1 MRKLRLPRV
10 TLNPLTVQA
19 AAVVAAGFA
28 VVAITLFTSGVV
40 ERSSRNAR
48 DDSNAALLASEIRA
62 EMDEV
67 ALLDLD
73 SVLASTSPAEAS
85 ARISLQNAIAAHD
98 AVAEAA
104 AKASDLHQLIGSET
118 TLQILGATG
127 EARVALD
134 AYLATQTPQTFT
146 DLQTRL
152 SALRILTAFEIPE
165 LSASAQSQQTTL
177 GRATRLARIAIIIAA
192 ITSAGCVGAATL
204 VIGRRLRHAL
214 QSAENEKSQLLQATR
229 AMQRR
234 NDQFAA
240 LYQIGSEVSESL
252 SMRYVVQTTVREA
265 RKLVGADVVAVRRIV
280 NGALVLAGTEQDV
293 DADVADLGV
302 VPLGT
307 GLVGRA
313 AKRGKTIRIDTGAA
327 AQMSPH
333 EHVLGIESGIVVP
346 LIVGARVVGTLG
358 CWSRKENHFDTDDER
373 ILEMMAT
380 QVATAI
386 ASADTHEQ
394 SERSAHSDALTTLPN
409 RRQLNED
416 LQGALL
422 EATLAGKPHAI
433 AMVDIDNFKR
443 FNDDYGH
450 KVGDITLQKVAEVL
464 RSSTRD
470 QDRVYRFGGEEFLLI
485 FAGVD
490 GENAMKLAER
500 ARAAV
505 ERAPLTGETL
515 QPVGPI
521 TISIGV
527 ALFPDHGRDMAALID
542 IADRAMYAS
551 KQTGRNRVTLAGCEP
566 VVLADAA

>member
-234 NDQFAA
+234 NDQLAA